1 MTEKREFPRVPG
13 AFKAAEDAAHE
24 TIRRHTLPP
33 VEPAARCG
41 ACGAPMEEGS
51 KCAPCA
57 DDEMNS
63 TQIQLRRQQPLVP

>member
-1 MTEKREFPRVPG
+1 MTNRRAFPRIPG

-24 TIRRHTLPP
+24 VIRRHNLPP
-33 VEPAARCG
+33 TEPSARCV
-41 ACGAPMEEGS
+41 ACGAPMEEGA

-63 TQIQLRRQQPLVP
+63 TQIQLHRQQPLVP

>member
-1 MTEKREFPRVPG
+1 MTNRRAFPRIPG

-24 TIRRHTLPP
+24 VIRRHSLPP
-33 VEPAARCG
+33 AEPPARCM

-57 DDEMNS
+57 DDEMNA
-63 TQIQLRRQQPLVP
+63 TALRLRRQQPLVP